1 MGDYNRTTRECSF
14 GQMRPELVSA
24 IREYA
29 EKHEMGSV
37 EAEIAICCETTSEK
51 KRKGLFASRGAD
63 PDPVHYTG
71 VLLTPTWL
79 IWARSGA
86 KSGTTVVSARLKEI
100 EIQDFASKLID
111 DTGLEVFGFVGD
123 TPERGHAFIGLGSES
138 GAQKMREMVREA
150 VAKAHQ

>member
-1 MGDYNRTTRECSF
+1 M
-14 GQMRPELVSA
+14 
-24 IREYA
+24 
-29 EKHEMGSV
+29 
-37 EAEIAICCETTSEK
+37 
-51 KRKGLFASRGAD
+51 
-63 PDPVHYTG
+63 
-71 VLLTPTWL
+71 LLTPTWL

-111 DTGLEVFGFVGD
+111 DTGLEVFDFVGD

-150 VAKAHQ
+150 VAKAQQ